1 MLNPSTQL
9 EIRKIIPTHKDK
21 IKFYDFVY
29 NSNNYNTTDV
39 SYTNM
44 YEDNEAKYITILA
57 PGENKDTVNIFWEE
71 EYLNLT
77 SKPKNKEKN
86 NYVYLMREFNLKS
99 LHKSLKIESSKYNIS
114 AIEAKIEDGVVYIMV
129 PKLVKD
135 KLKIE
140 VKPN

>member
-1 MLNPSTQL
+1 MLNTSTQL
-9 EIRKIIPTHKDK
+9 EINKIIPRHNNK

-29 NSNNYNTTDV
+29 NSNNYNTTNV
-39 SYTNM
+39 SYTNI
-44 YEDNEAKYITILA
+44 YEDNEAKYINILA
-57 PGENKDTVNIFWEE
+57 PGENKDTVNIFWED

-77 SKPKNKEKN
+77 SKTKNKEKN
-86 NYVYLMREFNLKS
+86 NYVYLMREFNLES
-99 LHKSLKIESSKYNIS
+99 LYKSLKIESSKYNIS
-114 AIEAKIEDGVVYIMV
+114 AIEAKIEDGVIYIMV